1 MTILVAWVAW
11 DSRAPS
17 SIYLASDSR
26 ISWGTMTTF
35 DYGRKVFGC
44 SSSPELFGYCGDVLF
59 PSIILSQL
67 TELIDLNLIFI
78 GNETAEEKFK
88 IIYDF
93 IKDSFEK
100 YPKKKGWSRA
110 EIVYCTRNTSNDF
123 FIWKMIFY
131 LGDNSLSSEFIQID
145 VNDTPIAVGSGAKEF
160 KQKFTDYNDKKS
172 DIAKTSRAVF
182 QCLFHTLSDINDP
195 YCGGAPQL
203 VGLYRIGNARKY
215 GIIKDGERFFM
226 GKQLFNVATNLD
238 HIEWRNDSFEVC
250 DGLTT
255 CIKSGSQRQ
264 PNPHLR

>member
-1 MTILVAWVAW
+1 MTILVAWIPR
-11 DSRAPS
+11 DSRASS

-26 ISWGTMTTF
+26 ISWGTTTIF

-78 GNETAEEKFK
+78 GNETANEKFG

-93 IKDSFEK
+93 IVESFKK
-100 YPKKKGWSRA
+100 YPKIKGWSSV
-110 EIVYCTRNTSNDF
+110 EIIYCTRTALSDF
-123 FIWKMIFY
+123 FIWRMSFD
-131 LGDNSLSSEFIQID
+131 LSGHQLNSRYEQIVD
-145 VNDTPIAVGSGAKEF
+145 DSPLIVGSGAKDF
-160 KQKFTDYNDKKS
+160 TQKFQEYKKG

-182 QCLFHTLSDINDP
+182 QCLFHTLSDITDP

-203 VGLYRIGNARKY
+203 VGLYRVGNARKY
-215 GIIKDGERFFM
+215 GIIKSGERFFM
-226 GKQLFNVATNLD
+226 GKKLINLSKNLNN
-238 HIEWRNDSFEVC
+238 IEWRNELFEVC
-250 DGLTT
+250 DGFTT
-255 CIKSGSQRQ
+255 CIKSGSQKQ

>member
-100 YPKKKGWSRA
+100 YPKKEGWSSA

-123 FIWKMIFY
+123 FIWKMNFD
-131 LGDNSLSSEFIQID
+131 LSDFRVNSCHEKR
-145 VNDTPIAVGSGAKEF
+145 VVGNDSPLICGSGAREF
-160 KQKFTDYNDKKS
+160 TENFAKYKKG

-182 QCLFHTLSDINDP
+182 QCLFHTLLNISDP

-250 DGLTT
+250 DGLTA
-255 CIKSGSQRQ
+255 CVKSGSQRQ